1 MFLKPKLHF
10 LEHYNLQDQDKV
22 LQRCGE
28 PSKGLVS
35 KSGERES
42 QREPE
47 RATGSHRD
55 SLSGSGSLWLSLA
68 VSSSLTVSLS
78 LSPAL
83 SLFLALCEACMSV

>member
-1 MFLKPKLHF
+1 MFFKPKLHF

-35 KSGERES
+35 KSGERE
-42 QREPE
+42 

-55 SLSGSGSLWLSLA
+55 SLSGSGSLWFSLA
-68 VSSSLTVSLS
+68 LS
-78 LSPAL
+78 GCL
-83 SLFLALCEACMSV
+83 

>member
-35 KSGERES
+35 KSGEREN
-42 QREPE
+42 QKEPQG
-47 RATGSHRD
+47 ATEI
-55 SLSGSGSLWLSLA
+55 LFLVLVLSGSLWLSLA

-78 LSPAL
+78 LSGSL
-83 SLFLALCEACMSV
+83 SVSCSL